1 MYCENDSLKEIVIL
15 VVAGIVGVK
24 HGDFH
29 RYDNIVPYFDQGKIK
44 DVAADVL
51 TMIGIYE
58 K

>member
-29 RYDNIVPYFDQGKIK
+29 RYDNIVPYFD
-44 DVAADVL
+44 
-51 TMIGIYE
+51 
-58 K
+58 